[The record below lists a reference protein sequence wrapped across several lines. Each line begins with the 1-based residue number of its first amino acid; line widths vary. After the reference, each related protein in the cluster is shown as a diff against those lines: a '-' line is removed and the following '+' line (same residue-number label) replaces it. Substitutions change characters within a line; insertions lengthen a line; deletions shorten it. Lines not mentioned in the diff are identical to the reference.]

1 MPEKFIIKGGK
12 PLEGTIEVKGA
23 KNSIGNLMMATLLTD
38 EPCVLTNV
46 PDNKET
52 EIVVELCREIGSEIQ
67 REGDILKIHT
77 PEIKS
82 SRVKEFS
89 RKNRIP
95 ILALGPLLIRAKE
108 AEVPLVGGDYLGAR
122 PVDFHIGALE
132 KLGAEI
138 EITDYAYIARAEN
151 GLQGA
156 NIVLNYPSVGATQNA
171 ILSSVLARGNTVIT
185 NAAVEPEIIDL
196 VRMLQDMGSIIVVF
210 PNRIINIEGVK
221 KLRGV
226 THHLI
231 PDRLEAASF
240 GMLAVATNG
249 NILASGALQGQLAS
263 FLNALRK
270 AGGDYSVEE
279 NGIRFFRQKE
289 NAKFLNSIHIE
300 TDTYPGF
307 VTDWQQPFAV
317 LLTQANGRS
326 IIHETVYEDRFNY
339 VEDLIKMGADINVE
353 TRCMGDL
360 PCRFQGKSY
369 NHTCVINGPTELRS
383 AKIEMRDIR
392 SGMAH
397 IVAALLAE
405 GESEISGVEHID
417 RGYQN
422 IDGRLR
428 SIGADIKRVM

>member
-1 MPEKFIIKGGK
+1 M
-12 PLEGTIEVKGA
+12 EGEIEVKGA
-23 KNSIGNLMMATLLTD
+23 KNSVGNLLMATLLTD

-52 EIVVELCREIGSEIQ
+52 EIVSGICADIGSKIE

-77 PEIKS
+77 PEIKN

-95 ILALGPLLIRAKE
+95 ILALGPLLIRAGG
-108 AEVPLVGGDYLGAR
+108 AEVPLLGGDKIGHR

-132 KLGAEI
+132 KLGARI
-138 EITDYAYIARAEN
+138 EITDKGYVAGAPN

-156 NIVLNYPSVGATQNA
+156 NIILPYPSVGATQNI
-171 ILSSVLARGNTVIT
+171 ILSSVMADGKTVIS
-185 NAAVEPEIIDL
+185 NAAVEPEIVDL
-196 VRMLQDMGSIIVVF
+196 VRMLQDMGSIIAIF
-210 PNRIINIEGVK
+210 PNRTINIEGVK

-226 THHLI
+226 THRLI
-231 PDRLEAASF
+231 PDRLETASF
-240 GMLAVATNG
+240 GILAIATNG
-249 NILASGALQGQLAS
+249 NILARKALQGQLAS

-270 AGGDYSVEE
+270 AGGDYSIEE
-279 NGIRFFRQKE
+279 DGIRFFRHS
-289 NAKFLNSIHIE
+289 NSGGFLKPLHIE

-317 LLTQANGRS
+317 LLTQADGES

-339 VEDLIKMGADINVE
+339 VEDLIRMGAKMRVE
-353 TRCMGDL
+353 TRCLGEL

-369 NHTCVINGPTELRS
+369 NHTCVINGPTKLNP

-405 GESEISGVEHID
+405 GESEISGVEHVD
-417 RGYQN
+417 RGYEA
-422 IDGRLR
+422 IDTRLKA
-428 SIGADIKRVM
+428 IGASIQRIESQL

>member
-1 MPEKFIIKGGK
+1 MEKFLIKGGK
-12 PLEGTIEVKGA
+12 KLEGEIEVKGA

-52 EIVVELCREIGSEIQ
+52 EIVSGICADIGSKIE
-67 REGDILKIHT
+67 REGNTLKIHT
-77 PEIKS
+77 PEIKN

-95 ILALGPLLIRAKE
+95 ILALGPLLIRTGE
-108 AEVPLVGGDYLGAR
+108 AEVPLLGGDKIGPR

-138 EITDYAYIARAEN
+138 EITDSAYIARATN
-151 GLQGA
+151 GLGGA
-156 NIVLNYPSVGATQNA
+156 TIVLPYPSVGATQNI
-171 ILSSVLARGNTVIT
+171 ILSAVLSNGKTTIL
-185 NAAVEPEIIDL
+185 NAAVEPEISDL
-196 VRMLQDMGSIIVVF
+196 IRMLQDMGAIIASA
-210 PNRIINIEGVK
+210 PNRVIAIEGVK

-226 THHLI
+226 THSLI
-231 PDRLEAASF
+231 PDRLESVSF
-240 GMLAVATNG
+240 AILAVAANG
-249 NILASGALQGQLAS
+249 NIFVKDATQGHLAA
-263 FLNALRK
+263 FLNAIRK
-270 AGGDYSVEE
+270 VGGEYEVSDG
-279 NGIRFFRQKE
+279 GIRFYRKSPS
-289 NAKFLNSIHIE
+289 ADFLNPIEIE

-317 LLTQANGRS
+317 LLTQAKGRS

-339 VEDLIKMGADINVE
+339 VEDLKRMGAQMEVHSRCFGDI
-353 TRCMGDL
+353 

-369 NHTCVINGPTELRS
+369 NHTCIINGPTKLNP

-392 SGMAH
+392 SGMAQV
-397 IVAALLAE
+397 IAALIAE
-405 GESEISGVEHID
+405 GESEIAGVEHID
-417 RGYQN
+417 RGYEN

-428 SIGADIKRVM
+428 SIGAQIQRVI